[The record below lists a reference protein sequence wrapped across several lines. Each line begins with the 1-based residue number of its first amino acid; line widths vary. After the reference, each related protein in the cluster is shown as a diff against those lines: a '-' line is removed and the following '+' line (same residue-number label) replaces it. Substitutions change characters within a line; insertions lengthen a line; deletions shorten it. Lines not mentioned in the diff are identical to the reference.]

1 MREFQ
6 INAAS
11 KNKDAAWE
19 LLKALT
25 SKDAGVNLA
34 LQPAGSLTPGFR
46 KDVYCSDQLLND
58 ARFPKT
64 AMKAN
69 CDNIDQP
76 EGFTYPGNL
85 RLTQPGAVQDIIN
98 KYMNDIADLKAEPT
112 PAYMKQMNEELQ
124 KILDEPSI

>member
-1 MREFQ
+1 
-6 INAAS
+6 
-11 KNKDAAWE
+11 
-19 LLKALT
+19 
-25 SKDAGVNLA
+25 
-34 LQPAGSLTPGFR
+34 
-46 KDVYCSDQLLND
+46 
-58 ARFPKT
+58 
-64 AMKAN
+64 MKAN

>member
-1 MREFQ
+1 
-6 INAAS
+6 
-11 KNKDAAWE
+11 
-19 LLKALT
+19 
-25 SKDAGVNLA
+25 
-34 LQPAGSLTPGFR
+34 
-46 KDVYCSDQLLND
+46 
-58 ARFPKT
+58 
-64 AMKAN
+64 MKAN

-85 RLTQPGAVQDIIN
+85 RLTQPGAYQEIMN